1 MPRTAPP
8 DRPHTVPVA
17 GPDTPATRAAARR
30 GGRPAVAPEVRRSQT
45 IGVCVS
51 AAEAARLRRVAAQV
65 GMKPSAFLRA
75 AALGVVPRVVPEGNR
90 THWLALGK
98 LTATLTQLMGAR
110 TRGLPVTL
118 DERLVAALRAEV
130 RALRCALLGAE
141 DGSAWGSTGA
151 DDAPTDVPPGAPCGA
166 PFDVLIGGAAVLA
179 VPAEV
184 PTSSVQGS
192 QADSFRLPN
201 SAALRGNAGAHHPPH
216 SPAFGITAVPA
227 AVPEVAGDARPFWTG
242 QGGDTGPMGTA
253 DARGIGA
260 SGTPTAL
267 SPVPR

>member
-8 DRPHTVPVA
+8 DRPRSDPSV
-17 GPDTPATRAAARR
+17 GSDTPATRAAARR
-30 GGRPAVAPEVRRSQT
+30 GGRPPVAPEVRRSQT

-51 AAEAARLRRVAAQV
+51 AAEAAHLRRVAAQV

-90 THWLALGK
+90 AHWLALGK
-98 LTATLTQLMGAR
+98 LTATLTQLMAAR

-118 DERLVAALRAEV
+118 DERLVTALRAEV
-130 RALRCALLGAE
+130 RALRCALLGAD
-141 DGSAWGSTGA
+141 DGSTWGSMGA
-151 DDAPTDVPPGAPCGA
+151 DDVPTDVPAGVPIGVLANAP
-166 PFDVLIGGAAVLA
+166 IGVAA
-179 VPAEV
+179 VPAV
-184 PTSSVQGS
+184 PADVGTSAVQGS
-192 QADSFRLPN
+192 QAGPFTLPDG
-201 SAALRGNAGAHHPPH
+201 AAMRGNAGAHHPPH

-227 AVPEVAGDARPFWTG
+227 AVPEVAGDARPFGTG
-242 QGGDTGPMGTA
+242 EGGDTGPIGTA

>member
-8 DRPHTVPVA
+8 DRLRSDPSV

-30 GGRPAVAPEVRRSQT
+30 GGRPAVAPEARRSQT

-51 AAEAARLRRVAAQV
+51 GTEAAQLRRVAAQV
-65 GMKPSAFLRA
+65 GMKPSAFLRS

-90 THWLALGK
+90 AHWLALGK
-98 LTATLTQLMGAR
+98 LTATLTQLMAAR
-110 TRGLPVTL
+110 MRGLPVTL
-118 DERLVAALRAEV
+118 DERVVMALRAEV
-130 RALRCALLGAE
+130 RALRCALLGAD
-141 DGSAWGSTGA
+141 DGSGWDSTGA
-151 DDAPTDVPPGAPCGA
+151 DDVPTDALADVP
-166 PFDVLIGGAAVLA
+166 IGCTA

-192 QADSFRLPN
+192 QADSITLPN

-227 AVPEVAGDARPFWTG
+227 AVPEVAGDARPFRTG
-242 QGGDTGPMGTA
+242 EGGDTGPIGTA